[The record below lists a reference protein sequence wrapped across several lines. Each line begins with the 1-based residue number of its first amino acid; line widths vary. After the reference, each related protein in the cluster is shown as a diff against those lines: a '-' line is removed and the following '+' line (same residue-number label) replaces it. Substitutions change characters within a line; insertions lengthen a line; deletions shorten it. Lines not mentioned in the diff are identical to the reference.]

1 MQVRIFATL
10 RPLVG
15 AREVEVEVRVGDT
28 VRNVLDGLKHTYPAL
43 HERILDEDGN
53 IQRSIHILVNGR
65 SVKYLQGLDTAI
77 GDGDRLALFP
87 AVGGG

>member
-15 AREVEVEVRVGDT
+15 AREVEVEVRAGDT
-28 VRNVLDGLKHTYPAL
+28 VRIVLEGLEDTYPAL
-43 HERILDEDGN
+43 YERIMDEDGS
-53 IQRSIHILVNGR
+53 IQTSIHVLVNGR

-77 GDGDRLALFP
+77 GDDDRLALFP

>member
-15 AREVEVEVRVGDT
+15 AREVEVEVRAGDT
-28 VRNVLDGLKHTYPAL
+28 VRSVLEGLGDAYPAL
-43 HERILDEDGN
+43 YERILDEDGR
-53 IQRSIHILVNGR
+53 IKSSIHVLVNGR

-77 GDGDRLALFP
+77 GDGDRLSLFP